1 MDFFTYYLRRLEGR
15 PDQTV
20 ALHSC
25 KDMALR
31 LFETGPLVWSIES
44 GAGLLTVLHEAK
56 FKTEIDPLP
65 VFEEIEEA
73 LMAELQG
80 VRLDLEADRALKI
93 RSTGCGRPKQR
104 NVHNHRKER

>member
-44 GAGLLTVLHEAK
+44 GAGLLTALHEAK

-65 VFEEIEEA
+65 VFGEIEEA
-73 LMAELQG
+73 LMAEIQG
-80 VRLDLEADRALKI
+80 VR
-93 RSTGCGRPKQR
+93 
-104 NVHNHRKER
+104 